1 VYDDGPQLG
10 WQLADADVAIT
21 DISAMVYDRL
31 AVGKPILVTRPASPD
46 AEVDEQGYLGSAEWL
61 RADEAPRVLAEVDRV
76 LNDESARSTLAFWS
90 AHHFGDT
97 TPGAATARFHAA
109 VEQLIA
115 EWERCAAQ
123 HADDRRTSE
132 SDPFDDDDDE
142 EGMPA
147 SGD

>member
-1 VYDDGPQLG
+1 
-10 WQLADADVAIT
+10 
-21 DISAMVYDRL
+21 
-31 AVGKPILVTRPASPD
+31 
-46 AEVDEQGYLGSAEWL
+46 
-61 RADEAPRVLAEVDRV
+61 VLAEVDRV

-109 VEQLIA
+109 VERLIA